1 MKSAFYRQLMYC
13 PECRPARECGRE
25 LIIIWGFMPRC
36 VFVCPIH
43 GPVSV
48 AIIPQE
54 DIPGT

>member
-1 MKSAFYRQLMYC
+1 MKSAFYRQFMYC
-13 PECRPARECGRE
+13 P
-25 LIIIWGFMPRC
+25 
-36 VFVCPIH
+36 VH